1 MMPSKLDAAA
11 ALESMDSMDALQS
24 KPLTTVPD
32 EMRPAFDYSGLDAQT
47 VDDLPFAESWPS
59 AALSAWAT
67 PLPLRMKRCA
77 ELSQFATTLVMELVA
92 ICDELTTTSTV
103 MTRSG
108 RGACP
113 SASPKIP
120 LTGCYRWPP

>member
-47 VDDLPFAESWPS
+47 VDDLHFAEKEYQHGKKLAAQLGKNPKYISQVLNGHYEPKKAEREFN
-59 AALSAWAT
+59 AALSAII
-67 PLPLRMKRCA
+67 
-77 ELSQFATTLVMELVA
+77 E
-92 ICDELTTTSTV
+92 
-103 MTRSG
+103 G
-108 RGACP
+108 RQE
-113 SASPKIP
+113 KED
-120 LTGCYRWPP
+120 

>member
-47 VDDLPFAESWPS
+47 VDDLHFAEKEYQHGKKL
-59 AALSAWAT
+59 AERGLVRMGDAIAIAHEAL
-67 PLPLRMKRCA
+67 CG
-77 ELSQFATTLVMELVA
+77 VVA